1 MGTWTSQSA
10 LHHTFSTSDMSYIVQ
25 AMEMNAKPE
34 IDEMA
39 QRGEGTPAGVPLP
52 THAELKADLQAAHA
66 AAAALEEEVEQADA
80 GRSPAKRAPCD
91 PSLWGLSGQPWIVTF
106 ICC

>member
-1 MGTWTSQSA
+1 
-10 LHHTFSTSDMSYIVQ
+10 
-25 AMEMNAKPE
+25 MNAKPE